1 MATVPV
7 IAEVPGPVKV
17 KIPFAATV
25 IKAGDRYLI
34 QVPARPG
41 QIYCLEV
48 PDGSGGMTFAGV
60 PGSAVYA
67 QSDTVG
73 WPLELT
79 GTVVGAKEDGN
90 SAGASAGASPPA
102 AGGTVLLPL
111 TIEVSES
118 LGTHV
123 RLLVGGASPWVAVA
137 EVAFPRVTFEGFA
150 DLPTAT
156 GVRCTALSTRVVTA
170 PIGATEPGKAA
181 LTLEQ
186 QQEFD
191 AILAGLPQLIAAAT
205 LPPGATPA
213 LGTGGTSP
221 LAASRYFRVAMYV
234 VDSNGN
240 GFADADELAGGMKP
254 FARPGEPGY
263 VNATDAG
270 GNGGSGISPIWD
282 RDEDFSPDFEEIAAG
297 TSLSEKRYA
306 PVVLTCQTFDRRA
319 DFDSAGSWRELEQ
332 RVVGWERHWDGF
344 NEEMLSWSPPSL
356 LVRTTPRTLSGFM
369 SDFADGWENPDP
381 ESGKGLPPRSL
392 FEEYFM
398 LPALIARR
406 VRPAA
411 GVAGNPEATSGYIR
425 AIGARY
431 RLRGPLS
438 SEDQHRQFLKVTWT
452 QTTGFDEN
460 QSVEYAAWSLMG
472 QPLLEQAPTS
482 VEVVTLTIPRGS
494 LYSDPPHDVVPQY
507 SVPNGPANPEM
518 LHSQVG
524 EYLKV
529 VRLLPLEIEEVYERD
544 QKWNKV
550 PNPKNPPAYSNS
562 IGILADLIRF
572 NLFVATEPSSGKV
585 ELTVKIVGGGG
596 GSGVKLLCGVR
607 DTSLSSS
614 GPILTECAP
623 IDSSGFAQLDF
634 TPTGSVHDQ
643 AYRVVIGLDK
653 NSDGKLSA
661 DEVVTDTAKTARGF
675 IIRAVRQADYQASLD
690 VLDYWDNAFFY
701 PIAQDFVR
709 YFDGNA
715 TTIDEATLM
724 SALSVQITETSNPT
738 HIAGSIYS
746 ATSGETLI
754 PRFKLP
760 EGSSASNK
768 IEETMNRDDSVGL
781 RAVVQNVWCAN
792 VNALAAPFIADASLQ
807 TSTSSSL
814 TIPRGTSISFY
825 EASRTD
831 LKMAYGGANIRGT
844 VSFGLKRHPSDP
856 LKVILN
862 SITLDG
868 VVDDM
873 YDFDWT
879 RPRNWP
885 SREGATVQ
893 IGYEPP
899 DRKGGKI
906 FATETEVQRRY
917 ENDDAIGKFNASWV
931 IGLPNLNPG
940 APITP
945 PGPTQ

>member
-1 MATVPV
+1 MAAVPV
-7 IAEVPGPVKV
+7 IAADPVPVKV

-25 IKAGDRYLI
+25 IKEGGRYLI

-60 PGSAVYA
+60 PGTAIYA
-67 QSDTVG
+67 QSDTVR
-73 WPLELT
+73 WPLELA
-79 GTVVGAKEDGN
+79 GTVVGAEEEGN
-90 SAGASAGASPPA
+90 SAGVAAGASPPA

-118 LGTHV
+118 QGTHV
-123 RLLVGGASPWVAVA
+123 RLRVDGANPWVAVA
-137 EVAFPRVTFEGFA
+137 AMAFPRVTFEGFA

-170 PIGATEPGKAA
+170 PIGDTEPGRAA

-213 LGTGGTSP
+213 IGTGGTSP
-221 LAASRYFRVAMYV
+221 LAAARYFRVAMYV

-240 GFADADELAGGMKP
+240 GFADADELAGRMNP

-270 GNGGSGISPIWD
+270 DNGVGGMSPIWD

-297 TSLSEKRYA
+297 TSLSEKLYA

-319 DFDSAGSWRELEQ
+319 DFDSSGSWREIED
-332 RVVGWERHWDGF
+332 RIVGWERHWDGF

-356 LVRTTPRTLSGFM
+356 LVRTTPRTLAGFM

-398 LPALIARR
+398 FPALIARR

-452 QTTGFDEN
+452 QTSGFEQVHDL
-460 QSVEYAAWSLMG
+460 EYAAWSLMG

-494 LYSDPPHDVVPQY
+494 LYSDPPYDVVPQY
-507 SVPNGPANPEM
+507 SAPQGSANPEM

-529 VRLLPLEIEEVYERD
+529 VRLLPVEFKTYPDTKAGPDKAHKLNLTTRQGEKAFYGQRWEKCVSKVWATSNTVNLIDYLDGGAGNHATYENVVKWKVNGTEQDSHELSLGSEPGEDAHRRYYIEIL
-544 QKWNKV
+544 
-550 PNPKNPPAYSNS
+550 PKN
-562 IGILADLIRF
+562 
-572 NLFVATEPSSGKV
+572 
-585 ELTVKIVGGGG
+585 GG
-596 GSGVKLLCGVR
+596 
-607 DTSLSSS
+607 D
-614 GPILTECAP
+614 
-623 IDSSGFAQLDF
+623 
-634 TPTGSVHDQ
+634 
-643 AYRVVIGLDK
+643 
-653 NSDGKLSA
+653 
-661 DEVVTDTAKTARGF
+661 
-675 IIRAVRQADYQASLD
+675 
-690 VLDYWDNAFFY
+690 
-701 PIAQDFVR
+701 
-709 YFDGNA
+709 
-715 TTIDEATLM
+715 TIDRL
-724 SALSVQITETSNPT
+724 VI
-738 HIAGSIYS
+738 
-746 ATSGETLI
+746 TLI
-754 PRFKLP
+754 PRSTKTSFDNWYTTEKADLAWLG
-760 EGSSASNK
+760 ELVNLFSSFST
-768 IEETMNRDDSVGL
+768 I
-781 RAVVQNVWCAN
+781 
-792 VNALAAPFIADASLQ
+792 LQ
-807 TSTSSSL
+807 
-814 TIPRGTSISFY
+814 P
-825 EASRTD
+825 
-831 LKMAYGGANIRGT
+831 N
-844 VSFGLKRHPSDP
+844 
-856 LKVILN
+856 
-862 SITLDG
+862 
-868 VVDDM
+868 
-873 YDFDWT
+873 
-879 RPRNWP
+879 
-885 SREGATVQ
+885 
-893 IGYEPP
+893 GYYRRP
-899 DRKGGKI
+899 DRNFNPFLYAVPGDSNTRMHPDAYFEARS
-906 FATETEVQRRY
+906 FATAGGHAHQMCFKADGTLLRFGVSAGSADKAAAFPQ
-917 ENDDAIGKFNASWV
+917 
-931 IGLPNLNPG
+931 NLNPFLHLDADVKPFVWALQLDG
-940 APITP
+940 TPADRQGTTLSAPIMHEGVNLKKYSECRPAIANGKTILVDGAMP
-945 PGPTQ
+945 

>member
-48 PDGSGGMTFAGV
+48 PDGSGGITFAGV

-67 QSDTVG
+67 QSDRVG

-398 LPALIARR
+398 QPALIARR
-406 VRPAA
+406 VRPVG
-411 GVAGNPEATSGYIR
+411 GVAGNSSATSGYIR
-425 AIGARY
+425 AIGDRY

-452 QTTGFDEN
+452 QTSGFDEN
-460 QSVEYAAWSLMG
+460 QWVEYAAWSLMG

-494 LYSDPPHDVVPQY
+494 LYSAPHDVVPQY

-529 VRLLPLEIEEVYERD
+529 VRLLPVEFKNVRD
-544 QKWNKV
+544 VANAGDDV
-550 PNPKNPPAYSNS
+550 DITPKQNATDTNINS
-562 IGILADLIRF
+562 
-572 NLFVATEPSSGKV
+572 VAWIDNHSSGTDDAPRMPQLRLSMPGLSSAMRIKAKLEV
-585 ELTVKIVGGGG
+585 DYTRPYAGHQSEDRVRVPSDGNFREVTGSAWDIYNDADWTTAVGQGFFGGDATLTYQLTKADGTVVMQNRTILFRIAGQNPEDARCKDYIVSQSGTAWFAYALAKHESNLYGGDATYYPFTPVSRNNAKYNQFRALGGGQSGTRIAGREGIPLVERAEAAGPG
-596 GSGVKLLCGVR
+596 GIGMFQVTGSATDQTHIIPR
-607 DTSLSSS
+607 
-614 GPILTECAP
+614 
-623 IDSSGFAQLDF
+623 AQLWNW
-634 TPTGSVHDQ
+634 Q
-643 AYRVVIGLDK
+643 
-653 NSDGKLSA
+653 
-661 DEVVTDTAKTARGF
+661 
-675 IIRAVRQADYQASLD
+675 
-690 VLDYWDNAFFY
+690 
-701 PIAQDFVR
+701 
-709 YFDGNA
+709 
-715 TTIDEATLM
+715 
-724 SALSVQITETSNPT
+724 
-738 HIAGSIYS
+738 
-746 ATSGETLI
+746 
-754 PRFKLP
+754 
-760 EGSSASNK
+760 
-768 IEETMNRDDSVGL
+768 
-781 RAVVQNVWCAN
+781 AN
-792 VNALAAPFIADASLQ
+792 VNGALAIIQHPIKSGLATRYFNDLQNDPAPYPAAFQEDPPPNLRFGN
-807 TSTSSSL
+807 TDFSSS
-814 TIPRGTSISFY
+814 
-825 EASRTD
+825 
-831 LKMAYGGANIRGT
+831 
-844 VSFGLKRHPSDP
+844 
-856 LKVILN
+856 
-862 SITLDG
+862 
-868 VVDDM
+868 
-873 YDFDWT
+873 
-879 RPRNWP
+879 
-885 SREGATVQ
+885 
-893 IGYEPP
+893 
-899 DRKGGKI
+899 
-906 FATETEVQRRY
+906 
-917 ENDDAIGKFNASWV
+917 DAIWITAYNGWGSAISPYPVRARFRFSPSLPLGVTIAPAAQTKRWFWNA
-931 IGLPNLNPG
+931 PLNPDEFYIRKVERQLDVD
-940 APITP
+940 PNTD
-945 PGPTQ
+945 

>member
-1 MATVPV
+1 M
-7 IAEVPGPVKV
+7 
-17 KIPFAATV
+17 
-25 IKAGDRYLI
+25 
-34 QVPARPG
+34 
-41 QIYCLEV
+41 
-48 PDGSGGMTFAGV
+48 
-60 PGSAVYA
+60 
-67 QSDTVG
+67 
-73 WPLELT
+73 
-79 GTVVGAKEDGN
+79 
-90 SAGASAGASPPA
+90 
-102 AGGTVLLPL
+102 
-111 TIEVSES
+111 
-118 LGTHV
+118 
-123 RLLVGGASPWVAVA
+123 
-137 EVAFPRVTFEGFA
+137 
-150 DLPTAT
+150 
-156 GVRCTALSTRVVTA
+156 
-170 PIGATEPGKAA
+170 
-181 LTLEQ
+181 
-186 QQEFD
+186 
-191 AILAGLPQLIAAAT
+191 
-205 LPPGATPA
+205 
-213 LGTGGTSP
+213 
-221 LAASRYFRVAMYV
+221 
-234 VDSNGN
+234 
-240 GFADADELAGGMKP
+240 
-254 FARPGEPGY
+254 
-263 VNATDAG
+263 
-270 GNGGSGISPIWD
+270 
-282 RDEDFSPDFEEIAAG
+282 
-297 TSLSEKRYA
+297 
-306 PVVLTCQTFDRRA
+306 
-319 DFDSAGSWRELEQ
+319 
-332 RVVGWERHWDGF
+332 
-344 NEEMLSWSPPSL
+344 
-356 LVRTTPRTLSGFM
+356 
-369 SDFADGWENPDP
+369 
-381 ESGKGLPPRSL
+381 
-392 FEEYFM
+392 
-398 LPALIARR
+398 
-406 VRPAA
+406 
-411 GVAGNPEATSGYIR
+411 
-425 AIGARY
+425 
-431 RLRGPLS
+431 
-438 SEDQHRQFLKVTWT
+438 
-452 QTTGFDEN
+452 
-460 QSVEYAAWSLMG
+460 
-472 QPLLEQAPTS
+472 
-482 VEVVTLTIPRGS
+482 
-494 LYSDPPHDVVPQY
+494 
-507 SVPNGPANPEM
+507 
-518 LHSQVG
+518 
-524 EYLKV
+524 
-529 VRLLPLEIEEVYERD
+529 
-544 QKWNKV
+544 
-550 PNPKNPPAYSNS
+550 
-562 IGILADLIRF
+562 
-572 NLFVATEPSSGKV
+572 
-585 ELTVKIVGGGG
+585 
-596 GSGVKLLCGVR
+596 KLLCGVR

-715 TTIDEATLM
+715 TTIDEATSM

-746 ATSGETLI
+746 ATNGETLI